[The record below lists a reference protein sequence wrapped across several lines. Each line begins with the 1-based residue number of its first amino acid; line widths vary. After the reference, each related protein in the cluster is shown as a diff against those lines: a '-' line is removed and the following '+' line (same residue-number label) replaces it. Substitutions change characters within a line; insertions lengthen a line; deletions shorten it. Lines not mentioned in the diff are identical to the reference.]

1 MNPILEDV
9 VEQARGAWRHRRIAV
24 IAAWAAAVIGW
35 IAVFL
40 LPNSY
45 EATARVF
52 VSTSTALKPLLE
64 GIAVDQDVN
73 SQLNLVRESLL
84 GRPRLERVAR
94 EADLDLAADTP
105 IAQERVIRGLQRS
118 ISITSEAPRAM
129 RDDQRKTE
137 DSVYTI
143 AYANNEREKALTV
156 VRSLLNSLMEDTMSG
171 RREGSTSAQKFLQ
184 EQIRAY
190 EARLGAAE
198 QRLVAFKQRNV
209 GLVPGEQ
216 GDFFSRLQN
225 EVLAAKKVEADL
237 QVAQRRR
244 ATLAAQLRG
253 EQPFT
258 TGVSGMSMLPSSG
271 GGGTLG
277 GGRFGGGADTASRL
291 AEAQARLDELL
302 LRYTD
307 RHPDVVSL
315 RETIE
320 QLKARQ
326 KTEMAA
332 LKRGDAAAAAASG
345 LAANPVYQSL
355 QFQLN
360 QVDVEISALRGQL
373 DAHARSEAE
382 LRRQANVAPEV
393 EAEYARLTRDY
404 NVEKAQYTALV
415 ERLERARLSDD
426 AAGTGIVQFE
436 VINPPTSDL
445 QPKAP
450 NRPLLVVAVF
460 FGALLIGAAVAW
472 LMSRL
477 RPVYTSTRS
486 LAEET
491 GLPVLGS
498 VTRTW
503 AERHAFETRQG
514 LTRLAGALGGLAG
527 LFVVVL
533 LIAINRAGPG
543 AWQAL
548 VGA

>member
-9 VEQARGAWRHRRIAV
+9 VEQARGAWRHRRLAV

-35 IAVFL
+35 VVVFL

-45 EATARVF
+45 EANARVF

-64 GIAVDQDVN
+64 GIAVEQDVN

-94 EADLDLAADTP
+94 EADLDLKADTP
-105 IAQERVIRGLQRS
+105 IAQERVIRGLQRD
-118 ISITSEAPRAM
+118 IAITSQAPRAM
-129 RDDQRKTE
+129 RDDERKTE

-143 AYANNEREKALTV
+143 SYTHGDREKALTV

-171 RREGSTSAQKFLQ
+171 RREGSTTAQKFLR
-184 EQIRAY
+184 EQIQQY
-190 EARLGAAE
+190 ERRLGEAE
-198 QRLVAFKQRNV
+198 QRLVAFKQKNV

-258 TGVSGMSMLPSSG
+258 TGMSGMSMLPSSG

-277 GGRFGGGADTASRL
+277 GGRGGGVDTASRL
-291 AEAQARLDELL
+291 ADSQARLDELL

-307 RHPDVVSL
+307 RHPDVLSL

-326 KTEMAA
+326 KAEMAA
-332 LKRGDAAAAAASG
+332 LKRGDASAAAASG

-373 DAHARSEAE
+373 DAHSRSEAE

-404 NVEKAQYTALV
+404 NVERAQYTALV
-415 ERLERARLSDD
+415 ERLEKARLTDD
-426 AAGTGIVQFE
+426 AAGTGIVNFE
-436 VINPPTSDL
+436 IINPPTSDM

-450 NRPLLVVAVF
+450 NRPLLIIAVF
-460 FGALLIGAAVAW
+460 LGALLVGAAVAW

-503 AERHAFETRQG
+503 ADRHAVENRQG
-514 LTRLAGALGGLAG
+514 LMRLAGAVGGLAA

-533 LIAINRAGPG
+533 LIAVTRAGPG